1 MSYLEVNSIQFDIF
15 YTEEHCMRNSLR
27 TSTAITSILLTSVLL
42 FASLFAQPCSFES
55 KLDQRPDKSSSDGC
69 GCCANASA
77 SSSSDGTDQHNC
89 PCQMSEKKAEENSP
103 AVIVSYDD
111 NNPEAN
117 LVAGELELLNAD
129 SFIRQ
134 ICLRPHTFYLSS
146 RDRPLYILNSTFLI

>member
-1 MSYLEVNSIQFDIF
+1 M
-15 YTEEHCMRNSLR
+15 R
-27 TSTAITSILLTSVLL
+27 TSTTITSILLASVLL

-55 KLDQRPDKSSSDGC
+55 KPDQRMEKPSRDVC

-77 SSSSDGTDQHNC
+77 SSSSEGTGQHSC
-89 PCQMSEKKAEENSP
+89 PCQMKEKQAEENSP
-103 AVIVSYDD
+103 AVIVSYND

-117 LVAGELELLNAD
+117 LVAGEIELLNAD

-134 ICLRPHTFYLSS
+134 TCLRSHTFCLPS